1 LEEKIEMSFSEL
13 LVIVIV
19 GVLLLKPED
28 LPKILRKLK
37 ELQSFINNTRRE
49 IFSHI
54 NLEESSNKAQELK
67 ENISEV
73 NFYLEKISGLGG
85 EYQGEY
91 SLDEIK
97 KHYHSL
103 VKKQIASDRE
113 KDKIEAPKT

>member
-1 LEEKIEMSFSEL
+1 MSLSEL
-13 LVIVIV
+13 LVVVVV

-37 ELQSFINNTRRE
+37 ELQTFIRNTQKE
-49 IFSHI
+49 IFSYI
-54 NLEESSNKAQELK
+54 NLEENDKTSDLK

-91 SLDEIK
+91 SLGEIK
-97 KHYHSL
+97 KYYHSL
-103 VKKQIASDRE
+103 VKKQITSEGR
-113 KDKIEAPKT
+113 KNKTEGEVTR